1 MPQKKYAGS
10 RPQSDQTKP
19 SQQPSRR
26 KWHLRRPGF
35 QTLAGGST
43 ALLALAA
50 MLVPVDFVT
59 EEPGPTFNTIGEVD
73 GRQLIE
79 IDGRPSFETSGELDM
94 TTVST
99 AGGPNTK
106 ISALQTLAT
115 WLAPHTVVVP
125 TAVMYDPSVTNEQ
138 VSSQNA
144 ADMSNS
150 QETAEAAALDQLGI
164 DFSEELRVS
173 AISDDAAGADLFEE
187 GDTLRALGGTELKSY
202 DQIAEILDNNK
213 DKPIEVTVQRQGAE
227 KTFEVTPRWN
237 EEAGHYVLG
246 LYINR
251 NYDFPFDVKYG
262 VEEVGGPSAGM
273 MFALGII
280 DEVTEGD
287 MTGGKHFAG
296 TGTISS
302 DGTVGPIGGIAQKMV
317 GARDSGAEIFLA
329 PADNCSE
336 VVGNVPEGLSAVKV
350 STLDEAYKAVTEIG
364 DGADPASFPTC
375 S

>member
-10 RPQSDQTKP
+10 RSQP
-19 SQQPSRR
+19 SQQRSQR
-26 KWHLRRPGF
+26 KLHLRRPGF

-150 QETAEAAALDQLGI
+150 QETAEAAALNQLGI

-317 GARDSGAEIFLA
+317 GAHDSGAEIFLA

-336 VVGNVPEGLSAVKV
+336 VVGNVPEGLSVVKV